1 MATSKQLTIFKR
13 NTDQGTMRF
22 HVTAPGRAMECVGET
37 WKKTEQSHVTVG
49 IWNSTSVGGK
59 NHAGLLQFPCDS
71 RGPTLR
77 AMISKKNE
85 NLCPH

>member
-49 IWNSTSVGGK
+49 IWNSTSVGEK
-59 NHAGLLQFPCDS
+59 TTQAFSSS
-71 RGPTLR
+71 RVTQEVLP
-77 AMISKKNE
+77 
-85 NLCPH
+85 